1 MAKRHWTSLM
11 MAMRYNPT
19 VLGVGHVIGRRR
31 TLGRR
36 FYNVPHPTA
45 AQ

>member
-36 FYNVPHPTA
+36 FYNDRHPTA

>member
-1 MAKRHWTSLM
+1 MAERHWTSLM

-19 VLGVGHVIGRRR
+19 VLGVGHVIGHRK
-31 TLGRR
+31 TLGRH
-36 FYNVPHPTA
+36 FYNVLHPTA